1 MVAIIKFY
9 APDAGIRHNNSRSK
23 QNMKHKVSIIGAGM
37 TGSTT
42 AHWLAEREIADIVL
56 VDIVEG
62 MPQGKALDLL
72 EAMPVIG
79 SDAIIVGSNDY
90 ETTAGSDIV
99 VITAGLPRKPGMSR
113 DDLLAANAAIV
124 RKATEETIKY
134 SPDAIYVIL
143 TNPLDVMAYLAMKV
157 AKLPPYRVVGQ
168 AGILDSARMRAFVA
182 AELGVSVENV
192 HCYVLGGH
200 GDDMVPLTRH
210 SYGAWGT
217 LVRALSAES
226 LAAIVERTRKGGG
239 EIVSLLKTGSAFY
252 APSIAVTQMVEA
264 ILKNKHLIVPA
275 AAYLQGEYGLQD
287 IFFGV
292 PVQLGRK
299 GVEKILEYNLSDEE
313 QAALRASA
321 EGVLDNIKKLAI

>member
-1 MVAIIKFY
+1 
-9 APDAGIRHNNSRSK
+9 
-23 QNMKHKVSIIGAGM
+23 MKNKVSIIGAGM
-37 TGSTT
+37 TGSTS

-62 MPQGKALDLL
+62 MPQGKALDLS

-79 SDAIIVGSNDY
+79 SDSMIVGSNSY
-90 ETTAGSDIV
+90 EATANSDII

-124 RKATEETIKY
+124 QKATEETIKY

-143 TNPLDVMAYLAMKV
+143 TNPLDVMAYLAMNV
-157 AKLPPYRVVGQ
+157 AKLPPSRVVGQ

-210 SYGAWGT
+210 SNVAGIP
-217 LVRALSAES
+217 LNQVLSEEK

-239 EIVSLLKTGSAFY
+239 EIVGLLKTGSAFY
-252 APSIAVTQMVEA
+252 APSVAVTQMVEA

-275 AAYLQGEYGLQD
+275 AAYLQGEYGLED

-292 PVQLGRK
+292 PVQLGRN
-299 GVEKILEYNLSDEE
+299 GVEKIVEYTLTDEE
-313 QAALRASA
+313 KNALHASA
-321 EGVLDNIKKLAI
+321 KGVVENIKKLEI